1 MQIPSVPP
9 SVNNAYVTVRNKRIL
24 TKAGRAYKDETKTYI
39 ARMYPRELLYFNKDL
54 QYAVLVRVTLLKD
67 AVFCKGFGTGKVE
80 SRYKKLDATNR
91 IKLFEDALAEAT
103 GIDDQ
108 QNFVFTMMKGW
119 SEDTEFTDVWIWRRY
134 EESNPIDAF
143 IDTFVVAEPQRALPA
158 QPPRWP

>member
-1 MQIPSVPP
+1 MQVPSVPP
-9 SVNNAYVTVRNKRIL
+9 SVNHAYITAHNRRIL
-24 TKAGRAYKDETKTYI
+24 TKVGRAYKEETKTYI
-39 ARMYPRELLYFNKDL
+39 ARTYPRELTLFTKEH

-67 AVFCKGFGTGKVE
+67 AVFCKGFESGKTE

-108 QNFVFTMMKGW
+108 QNFVFTMMKSW
-119 SEDTEFTDVWIWRRY
+119 SESSEFTDVWVWRRQ

-143 IDTFVVAEPQRALPA
+143 INTFVVAEPQRALPA
-158 QPPRWP
+158 QPPRWA